1 MSNASGCTHLWLQ
14 SAVPLGYWPL
24 PVFTYLKKSQL
35 TTELPIL
42 QNIAE
47 WHFVVINVS
56 NRCVPPRS
64 STTVKLELLPLT
76 DGIIT
81 LDTLQITAREKGN
94 IFIKKTNLQKKCWFG
109 S

>member
-1 MSNASGCTHLWLQ
+1 
-14 SAVPLGYWPL
+14 
-24 PVFTYLKKSQL
+24 
-35 TTELPIL
+35 
-42 QNIAE
+42 
-47 WHFVVINVS
+47 VVNLA
-56 NRCVPPRS
+56 NRCVPARS
-64 STTVKLELLPLT
+64 STTAKLELLPLT